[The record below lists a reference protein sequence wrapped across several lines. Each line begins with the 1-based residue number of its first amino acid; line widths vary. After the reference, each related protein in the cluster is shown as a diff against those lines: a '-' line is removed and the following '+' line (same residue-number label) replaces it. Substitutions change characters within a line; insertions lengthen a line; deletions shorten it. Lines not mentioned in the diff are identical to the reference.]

1 MSTRFLSLCKESGD
15 FQEFVGN
22 RVRNTSTWRY
32 FCGSEQPT
40 EELESMLFTL
50 TRQWWRFLKALVSGV
65 PLRRTRRLSIC
76 PTVPSSLVT
85 GCKDKMARLRRGIWV
100 PS

>member
-15 FQEFVGN
+15 LQEIVGN

-32 FCGSEQPT
+32 LCGSEQPT

-50 TRQWWRFLKALVSGV
+50 TRQRWRFLKALGSGV
-65 PLRRTRRLSIC
+65 PLRRPAVCRSAPRSRPASQPVAKT
-76 PTVPSSLVT
+76 
-85 GCKDKMARLRRGIWV
+85 K
-100 PS
+100 